1 MFDIFGLKALT
12 ARLSAVER
20 TVTGDSEQ
28 WGLVQHIHGTGKR
41 GQEGLWDKIDLLSK
55 KIEQLEQQNRD
66 LRHKVEELQGL
77 ESLIKKAIEKNP
89 ELLVKLYDVNKLEQ
103 KLVEAVNAQLGNVN

>member
-12 ARLSAVER
+12 ARLSAVESR
-20 TVTGDSEQ
+20 
-28 WGLVQHIHGTGKR
+28 
-41 GQEGLWDKIDLLSK
+41 LSK

-66 LRHKVEELQGL
+66 LQHKVEELQGL

>member
-12 ARLSAVER
+12 ARLSAVESR
-20 TVTGDSEQ
+20 
-28 WGLVQHIHGTGKR
+28 
-41 GQEGLWDKIDLLSK
+41 LSK

-66 LRHKVEELQGL
+66 LQHKVEELQGL
-77 ESLIKKAIEKNP
+77 ETLIKKAIEKNP